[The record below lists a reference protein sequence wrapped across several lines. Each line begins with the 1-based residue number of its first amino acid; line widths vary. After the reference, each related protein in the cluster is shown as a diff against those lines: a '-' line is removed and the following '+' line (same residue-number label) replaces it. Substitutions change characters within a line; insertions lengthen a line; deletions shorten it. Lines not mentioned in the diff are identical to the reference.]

1 MPLWHQFSAR
11 ILLGLGW
18 LAIIICSWS
27 PWRILAS
34 YDACLQA
41 DPTRAL
47 AFVAD
52 NLRAGD
58 RIAISELYPQAA
70 LLETGRSDYDIAVPI
85 LYDFTLRKKGKLVD
99 RNGAAEVVGN
109 LDELQR
115 AFSQHERLWV
125 VFDRDQ
131 MHSRSKD
138 VLWEYPA
145 GRIQL
150 FLRNNARLVF
160 RSYLWSVY
168 LWDRNAGQYSTFR
181 EKPGNWFE

>member
-1 MPLWHQFSAR
+1 MLECARFLMPLWHQFSAR

-70 LLETGRSDYDIAVPI
+70 LLETGRSDYDISVPI
-85 LYDFTLRKKGKLVD
+85 LYSFTLRKKGELVD
-99 RNGAAEVVGN
+99 RNGAAEFLGN
-109 LDELQR
+109 LTDLKR
-115 AFSQHERLWV
+115 AS
-125 VFDRDQ
+125 
-131 MHSRSKD
+131 
-138 VLWEYPA
+138 A
-145 GRIQL
+145 
-150 FLRNNARLVF
+150 N
-160 RSYLWSVY
+160 
-168 LWDRNAGQYSTFR
+168 
-181 EKPGNWFE
+181 